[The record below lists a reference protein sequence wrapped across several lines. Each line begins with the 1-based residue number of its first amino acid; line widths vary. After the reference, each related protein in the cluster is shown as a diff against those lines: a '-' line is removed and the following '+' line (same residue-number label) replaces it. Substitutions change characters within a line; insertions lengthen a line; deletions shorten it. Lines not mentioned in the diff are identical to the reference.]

1 VKRLLFGIALA
12 LLLVGLLSGITYAQK
27 YPSPTGYVND
37 FAYLLS
43 DSAQAELEAR
53 LVKLE
58 KETTAEVSV
67 VTIMSLENDTIED
80 YAAGLFQ
87 SWGIGKKDKNNG
99 VLFIMALMDR
109 AVRIEVGYGLESII
123 TDGRAG
129 RILDKEVL
137 PHFKNN
143 DYEKGIQSGVT
154 AIESYIRD
162 GTPPIFPEDNLLQS
176 LFNRSDFVLPLAIG
190 LGIITIY
197 LAGFMAR
204 TKSYWLGGVWGFIVG
219 VLVGFIWGK
228 LFALITFPIVLT
240 GLGTLFDWILSR
252 NYQAYKAAGK
262 STNWGRTWGGFSGT
276 YSGGGSHFGGF
287 GGGHSGGA
295 GASRG
300 W

>member
-1 VKRLLFGIALA
+1 VKRLLFSVALA
-12 LLLVGLLSGITYAQK
+12 LLLIGLLNGITYAQK
-27 YPSPTGYVND
+27 YPTPTGYVSD
-37 FAYLLS
+37 FAYLIS
-43 DSAQAELEAR
+43 DSAQADLEAR

-58 KETTAEVSV
+58 KETSAEVAV
-67 VTIMSLENDTIED
+67 VTIISLEGNTIED

-99 VLFIMALMDR
+99 VLFIMALFDR
-109 AVRIEVGYGLESII
+109 AVRIEVGYGLESVI

-143 DYEKGIQSGVT
+143 DYEKGIQAGVS
-154 AIESYIRD
+154 AIESYIRER
-162 GTPPIFPEDNLLQS
+162 TPPIFPEDNLLQR
-176 LFNRSDFVLPLAIG
+176 LLNKSDFVLPLAIG

-204 TKSYWLGGVWGFIVG
+204 TKSYWLGGVWGFVVG

-228 LFALITFPIVLT
+228 LFTLITFPIVLT

-252 NYQAYKAAGK
+252 NYRVYKAAGK
-262 STNWGRTWGGFSGT
+262 STSWRRTWGGFSGT
-276 YSGGGSHFGGF
+276 YTGSGSHFGGF
-287 GGGHSGGA
+287 GGGSSGGG
-295 GASRG
+295 GASRR

>member
-1 VKRLLFGIALA
+1 VKRLLFGIALT
-12 LLLVGLLSGITYAQK
+12 LLLVGLLGGIAYAQK

-43 DSAQAELEAR
+43 DSSRAELEAR

-58 KETTAEVSV
+58 KETSAEVSV
-67 VTIMSLENDTIED
+67 VTIMSLEGDNIED

-87 SWGIGKKDKNNG
+87 SWGIGKKNKDNG
-99 VLFIMALMDR
+99 VLFIIALFDR
-109 AVRIEVGYGLESII
+109 AVRIEVGYGLESVL

-129 RILDKEVL
+129 RILDREVL
-137 PHFKNN
+137 PNFKNDN
-143 DYEKGIQSGVT
+143 YEQGIQAGVA

-162 GTPPIFPEDNLLQS
+162 GTPPVFPEDNFLQRF
-176 LFNRSDFVLPLAIG
+176 LNRSDFVLPIAIG
-190 LGIITIY
+190 LGIFTIY

-204 TKSYWLGGVWGFIVG
+204 TKSFWLGGVWGFVVG

-228 LFALITFPIVLT
+228 LFAVIALPIALT

-252 NYQAYKAAGK
+252 NYRAHKAAGK
-262 STNWGRTWGGFSGT
+262 STSWGQTWGGFSGT